1 MGNMVTFYE
10 EDYCMDCN
18 TAHALSIYDIF
29 NNKTPLSSILKDS
42 GSLSRRQMSYIRCDK
57 CGKEYNI
64 DWSAESRVPK
74 PLLTNI
80 ELNQFLQDFKQNSN
94 YILYK

>member
-18 TAHALSIYDIF
+18 TSHALSIYDIF
-29 NNKTPLSSILKDS
+29 NNRISMTAVMKDPS
-42 GSLSRRQMSYIRCDK
+42 VLDRRQMSYVRCDK
-57 CGKEYNI
+57 CNREYNI
-64 DWSAESRVPK
+64 DWSSDSRVPK

-80 ELNQFLQDFKQNSN
+80 ELNQFLQDFKQNN
-94 YILYK
+94 KYILYR